1 VMPTQLAVTSVLA
14 LLGVGFLAAAVVH
27 ERRMHGHR
35 RPGVS
40 YKQATLRRGGG
51 WRRGD
56 LFTEVGL
63 YHQQRA
69 SLYGITGAALLIA
82 SILAWIVLGTS

>member
-1 VMPTQLAVTSVLA
+1 MTRQLIVSTVLA
-14 LLGVGFLAAAVVH
+14 LLGVAFLGAAVVQ

-40 YKQATLRRGGG
+40 YRQATFRRDGG

-63 YHQQRA
+63 QHQQRA

-82 SILAWIVLGTS
+82 SLLAWAALGPR